1 MNAAS
6 LPGPAFAGGDD
17 ARLDGAQL
25 SRLMPM
31 HLRIAPDGR
40 ILSAGPTMRK
50 VLPADAR
57 RLGDAFALTRPLSQA
72 DDLDTLASAAEDD
85 SRVFLRMTQPPG
97 LTLRGHVV
105 RLAGGVMLLDL
116 GFGIGLPDAVRDL
129 TLTDGDFAPSGLAM
143 ELLFLHEA
151 NRSVMNEL
159 SRFNLRLEEAREAAE
174 LQAFTD
180 PLTGLYNRRGMD
192 LALAVALRGAEA
204 EGTSGGRGGF
214 ALAHLDLDHFKEVND
229 RLGHAAGDEVLRHVA
244 RILRR
249 ETRANDTIARVGGDE
264 FVLILAGMVSDDA
277 LDGLARRVIAG
288 IERPLDLDGRPCR
301 VSASM
306 GIAMSAHYDA
316 PDAETMMAD
325 ADAALYRSKNAGR
338 GRATMHHD
346 MSGPIAP

>member
-180 PLTGLYNRRGMD
+180 PLTGLLNRRG
-192 LALAVALRGAEA
+192 LAWRKLDPDQRKAVTDQGSASELMLADPLLIKRPVIEHEQGLVVGFSEAVYASRFAEA
-204 EGTSGGRGGF
+204 S
-214 ALAHLDLDHFKEVND
+214 N
-229 RLGHAAGDEVLRHVA
+229 
-244 RILRR
+244 
-249 ETRANDTIARVGGDE
+249 
-264 FVLILAGMVSDDA
+264 
-277 LDGLARRVIAG
+277 
-288 IERPLDLDGRPCR
+288 
-301 VSASM
+301 
-306 GIAMSAHYDA
+306 
-316 PDAETMMAD
+316 
-325 ADAALYRSKNAGR
+325 
-338 GRATMHHD
+338 
-346 MSGPIAP
+346 